1 LMSFRSTHCPPEG
14 KMSLF
19 KCLLAHT
26 HDLRLELSRHQA
38 SAEEWENFNA
48 ECWRFLATAAQLP
61 TPPAPARNLT
71 DPVQAPCV
79 TDGLIERQRI
89 DPSGRKPNCGALSF
103 SYLQFKVIEALQPHP
118 AYEIDDGFQ
127 PLGVIQRMTFAG
139 DRKAKTALSEL
150 RRAGFSL
157 LDIVDDLVAKGM
169 VVKTEYEPCN
179 GDVMVGLAANLPM
192 REAAHV
198 ERKKLIRT
206 IASSIALCCTGTRM
220 EQVLSLRPQVI
231 WSNQAVRFGRSYPAF
246 IQSKIASQIA
256 PNH

>member
-1 LMSFRSTHCPPEG
+1 MHCPPEG

-19 KCLLAHT
+19 KGLLAHI
-26 HDLRLELSRHQA
+26 HDLHLELSRHQA
-38 SAEEWENFNA
+38 SLEEWKNFNA

-61 TPPAPARNLT
+61 TLPEPADNLT
-71 DPVQAPCV
+71 APVQAPRV
-79 TDGLIERQRI
+79 ANGPIERPRI

-103 SYLQFKVIEALQPHP
+103 SYLQFKVIEAVQPHP
-118 AYEIDDGFQ
+118 AYELDDGFQ
-127 PLGVIQRMTFAG
+127 PLGVIQRLTFAG
-139 DRKAKTALSEL
+139 DRKAETALSEL

-198 ERKKLIRT
+198 ERKKLIRNIACKYRLVLQWNEDGTGSLITSAGHMVEPSGSVWALLSCLYT
-206 IASSIALCCTGTRM
+206 IRDSVANRPK
-220 EQVLSLRPQVI
+220 SL
-231 WSNQAVRFGRSYPAF
+231 N
-246 IQSKIASQIA
+246 
-256 PNH
+256 

>member
-1 LMSFRSTHCPPEG
+1 
-14 KMSLF
+14 MSLF
-19 KCLLAHT
+19 IGLRAHL

-38 SAEEWENFNA
+38 SLKEWKNFNA
-48 ECWRFLATAAQLP
+48 ECWRSLATAAQLP
-61 TPPAPARNLT
+61 TPPEPASNLM
-71 DPVQAPCV
+71 DPTRV
-79 TDGLIERQRI
+79 TNGLIERQRI

-127 PLGVIQRMTFAG
+127 PLAVIQRMTFAG
-139 DRKAKTALSEL
+139 DRRAQTALSEL

-179 GDVMVGLAANLPM
+179 GDAMVGLAANLPM

-206 IASSIALCCTGTRM
+206 IACKYRLVLQWNEDGTGSLITSAGHTV
-220 EQVLSLRPQVI
+220 EASGSVWTLLSYLYTIKDSVANRPK
-231 WSNQAVRFGRSYPAF
+231 SLN
-246 IQSKIASQIA
+246 
-256 PNH
+256 

>member
-1 LMSFRSTHCPPEG
+1 
-14 KMSLF
+14 MSLF
-19 KCLLAHT
+19 KGLLAHT

-38 SAEEWENFNA
+38 SLEEWRNFNA
-48 ECWRFLATAAQLP
+48 ECWRYLATAAQLP
-61 TPPAPARNLT
+61 TPPAPAGN
-71 DPVQAPCV
+71 QAPRV
-79 TDGLIERQRI
+79 TNGPIERQGI

-118 AYEIDDGFQ
+118 AYESDDGFQ

-179 GDVMVGLAANLPM
+179 GDAMVGLAANLPM

-206 IASSIALCCTGTRM
+206 IACKYRLVLQWNEDGTGSLITSAGHMVEPSGSVWAL
-220 EQVLSLRPQVI
+220 LSCLYTIKDSVANRPK
-231 WSNQAVRFGRSYPAF
+231 SLN
-246 IQSKIASQIA
+246 
-256 PNH
+256 

>member
-1 LMSFRSTHCPPEG
+1 MN
-14 KMSLF
+14 LF
-19 KCLLAHT
+19 KGLLAHI
-26 HDLRLELSRHQA
+26 HDLHLELSRHQA
-38 SAEEWENFNA
+38 SSEDWKDFNA
-48 ECWRFLATAAQLP
+48 ECWRYLATAAELSS
-61 TPPAPARNLT
+61 PPEPAGNLTAPA
-71 DPVQAPCV
+71 QASRAANGP
-79 TDGLIERQRI
+79 IERRGI

-139 DRKAKTALSEL
+139 DRKANRALSEL

-169 VVKTEYEPCN
+169 VVKTGYEPCN

-198 ERKKLIRT
+198 ERKKLIRNIACKYRLVLQWNEDGTGSLITSSGHMVEPSGSVWALLSCLYT
-206 IASSIALCCTGTRM
+206 IKDSVANRPK
-220 EQVLSLRPQVI
+220 SL
-231 WSNQAVRFGRSYPAF
+231 N
-246 IQSKIASQIA
+246 
-256 PNH
+256 

>member
-1 LMSFRSTHCPPEG
+1 
-14 KMSLF
+14 MSLF
-19 KCLLAHT
+19 IGLRAHV

-38 SAEEWENFNA
+38 SLKEWKNFNA
-48 ECWRFLATAAQLP
+48 ECWRYLATAAQLP
-61 TPPAPARNLT
+61 TPPEPAGNLM
-71 DPVQAPCV
+71 DPPRV
-79 TDGLIERQRI
+79 TNGLIERQRI

-118 AYEIDDGFQ
+118 AYESDDGFQ

-179 GDVMVGLAANLPM
+179 GDAMVGLAANLPM

-206 IASSIALCCTGTRM
+206 IACKYRLVLQWNEDGTGSLITSSGHMVEPSGSVWAL
-220 EQVLSLRPQVI
+220 LSCLYTIRDSVANRPE
-231 WSNQAVRFGRSYPAF
+231 SLN
-246 IQSKIASQIA
+246 
-256 PNH
+256 